1 MNRLKSTLL
10 GISLTLTFSLTAYAQ
25 DQAQHSIDSAEKS
38 SLATIAAIDKMEIL
52 VSVVAE
58 NKDVDSNVKD
68 FAKMMINQHGSN
80 LTQII
85 EMENQLK
92 TGPLRGAEADKL
104 AQQGKQ
110 DLVKLGAL
118 QGNEFA
124 NAYANAMVKGHEAA
138 LKLINDKLMKTAKS
152 NEIKT
157 FLTNTRAV
165 VETHLEHAKKLQ
177 AELKA

>member
-10 GISLTLTFSLTAYAQ
+10 GISLTLTFSLTAYAE
-25 DQAQHSIDSAEKS
+25 DQAKHSIDSAEKS

-58 NKDVDSNVKD
+58 NKDVDSSVKD

-92 TGPLRGAEADKL
+92 TGPLRGNEAEKL

-165 VETHLEHAKKLQ
+165 VEIHLEHAKKLQ
-177 AELKA
+177 AQLKA